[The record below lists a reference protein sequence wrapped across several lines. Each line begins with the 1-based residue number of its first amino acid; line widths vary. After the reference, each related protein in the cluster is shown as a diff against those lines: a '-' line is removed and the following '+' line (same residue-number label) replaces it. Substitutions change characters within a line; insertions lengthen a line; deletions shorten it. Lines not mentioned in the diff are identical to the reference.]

1 MPLTAEDIRLI
12 NEIIEQ
18 RVKNIKV
25 SRKEFN
31 LLCDLIVKMEQR
43 LSPVEDRLTRPEE
56 IVVKLDQRITLLE
69 ERIEKLEKRITNL
82 EEVIVKL
89 DQRITLLE
97 EWVGKLEE
105 RIEKLDEIIIRLD
118 KRITLLE
125 ERVAKIEEKFED
137 RTMKIEEMIKQL
149 ADLSLIAKVSYLE
162 KQLEKKN

>member
-1 MPLTAEDIRLI
+1 MRLTAEDIRLI

-31 LLCDLIVKMEQR
+31 LFCDLIVKMEQR

-69 ERIEKLEKRITNL
+69 ERA
-82 EEVIVKL
+82 
-89 DQRITLLE
+89 
-97 EWVGKLEE
+97 GKLEE

-149 ADLSLIAKVSYLE
+149 AELKFDSEGFVFGKAIGEEELKFEESKEIMP
-162 KQLEKKN
+162 

>member
-1 MPLTAEDIRLI
+1 MRLTAEDIRLI

-69 ERIEKLEKRITNL
+69 ERIEKLEKRITKL
-82 EEVIVKL
+82 EEVIV
-89 DQRITLLE
+89 
-97 EWVGKLEE
+97 
-105 RIEKLDEIIIRLD
+105 
-118 KRITLLE
+118 
-125 ERVAKIEEKFED
+125 
-137 RTMKIEEMIKQL
+137 
-149 ADLSLIAKVSYLE
+149 
-162 KQLEKKN
+162 